1 MIRLLLAFLLIFQF
15 SFAED
20 DNVSAEPAPSSDTVA
35 DTPSIFAQPTQP
47 QIVYLSYGSVPS
59 KIINGEIFS
68 ITVKSLSTDSNYQ
81 DISFTFENG
90 SNIVLIDDKATQA
103 KEGNYFYD
111 TFYFQATGS
120 SATLPDIVATASN
133 DSHTAYPTTTTLKGQ
148 SLNIIT
154 LNPKS
159 NFSNIIAE
167 DFNLITH
174 KITNYD
180 KDNNIVLF
188 TATATRSDLSRMK
201 IKDVTKQGIES
212 IDNSFM
218 NPKITYYAIIKK
230 GVQSFDFTYY
240 NLKDQTFEKVSIPIV
255 IDDDKVTTMSDLD
268 PKDQQFTGLKITITV
283 IFLLALFAL
292 IMWKKK
298 YKFLIILILPLGYII
313 YLMKPADLMCVKQ
326 GSKVY
331 LLPLTN
337 GTVFDTIEKQES
349 LEIEG
354 ESGDFKK
361 VKLSSDKI
369 GWIRNEDT
377 CSN

>member
-1 MIRLLLAFLLIFQF
+1 VIRLFLAFLLVFQF

-20 DNVSAEPAPSSDTVA
+20 NNVSTESTPSDTVA
-35 DTPSIFAQPTQP
+35 DTPPVATQPAGP
-47 QIVYLSYGSVPS
+47 QIVYLSYSSVPN
-59 KIINGEIFS
+59 KIINGEIFAVT
-68 ITVKSLSTDSNYQ
+68 IKSLSTDSAYQ

-90 SNIVLIDDKATQA
+90 SHIVLIDDKTTQT

-111 TFYFQATGS
+111 TFYFQVTGP
-120 SATLPDIVATASN
+120 SATLPNIVATAS
-133 DSHTAYPTTTTLKGQ
+133 DDAQGTYPTTTTLKGQ
-148 SLNIIT
+148 TLNVIT
-154 LNPKS
+154 LNPRS
-159 NFSNIIAE
+159 DFSNVIAE
-167 DFNLITH
+167 EFNLITH
-174 KITNYD
+174 KITSYD
-180 KDNNIVLF
+180 KNNNIVLF

-201 IKDVTKQGIES
+201 MKDVTKQGIES

-218 NPKITYYAIIKK
+218 SPKITYYAIIKK

-240 NLKDQTFEKVSIPIV
+240 NLKNQTFEKISIPIV

-268 PKDQQFTGLKITITV
+268 PKDQQFTGLKLAITI
-283 IFLLALFAL
+283 IFLLTLFAL

-298 YKFLIILILPLGYII
+298 YKFLVILILPIAYLV
-313 YLMKPADLMCVKQ
+313 YLMKPADSMCVKQ
-326 GSKVY
+326 GSNVY

-337 GTVFDTIEKQES
+337 GTIFEKTTSQEN

-354 ESGDFKK
+354 ESGNFTK

-369 GWIRNEDT
+369 GWVRNEDA

>member
-1 MIRLLLAFLLIFQF
+1 MIRLFLAFLLVFQF

-20 DNVSAEPAPSSDTVA
+20 NNVSTESTPSDTVA
-35 DTPSIFAQPTQP
+35 DTPPVATQPAGP
-47 QIVYLSYGSVPS
+47 QIVYLSYSSVPN
-59 KIINGEIFS
+59 KIINGEIFAVT
-68 ITVKSLSTDSNYQ
+68 IKSLSTDSAYQ

-90 SNIVLIDDKATQA
+90 SHIVLIDDKTTQT

-111 TFYFQATGS
+111 TFYFQVTGP
-120 SATLPDIVATASN
+120 SATLPNIVATAS
-133 DSHTAYPTTTTLKGQ
+133 DDAQGTYPTTTTLKGQ
-148 SLNIIT
+148 TLNVIT
-154 LNPKS
+154 LNPRS
-159 NFSNIIAE
+159 DFSNVIAE
-167 DFNLITH
+167 EFNLITH
-174 KITNYD
+174 KITSYD
-180 KDNNIVLF
+180 KNNNIVLF

-201 IKDVTKQGIES
+201 MKDVTKQGIES

-218 NPKITYYAIIKK
+218 SPKITYYAIIKK

-240 NLKDQTFEKVSIPIV
+240 NLKNQTFEKISIPIV

-268 PKDQQFTGLKITITV
+268 PKDQQFTGLKLAITI
-283 IFLLALFAL
+283 IFLLTLFAL

-298 YKFLIILILPLGYII
+298 YKFLVILILPIAYLV
-313 YLMKPADLMCVKQ
+313 YLMKPADSMCVKQ
-326 GSKVY
+326 GSNVY

-337 GTVFDTIEKQES
+337 GTIFEKTTSQEN

-354 ESGDFKK
+354 ESGNFTK

-369 GWIRNEDT
+369 GWIKNEDA

>member
-1 MIRLLLAFLLIFQF
+1 VIRLFLAFLLVFQF

-20 DNVSAEPAPSSDTVA
+20 NNVSTESTPSDTVA
-35 DTPSIFAQPTQP
+35 DTPPVATQPAGP
-47 QIVYLSYGSVPS
+47 QIVYLSYSSVPN
-59 KIINGEIFS
+59 KIINGEIFAVT
-68 ITVKSLSTDSNYQ
+68 IKSLSTDSAYQ

-90 SNIVLIDDKATQA
+90 SHIVLIDDKTTQT

-111 TFYFQATGS
+111 TFYFQVTGP
-120 SATLPDIVATASN
+120 SATLPNIVATAS
-133 DSHTAYPTTTTLKGQ
+133 DDAQGTYPTTTTLKGQ
-148 SLNIIT
+148 TLNVIT
-154 LNPKS
+154 LNPRS
-159 NFSNIIAE
+159 DFSNVIAE
-167 DFNLITH
+167 EFNLITH
-174 KITNYD
+174 KITSYD
-180 KDNNIVLF
+180 KNNNIVLF

-201 IKDVTKQGIES
+201 MKDVTKQGIES

-218 NPKITYYAIIKK
+218 SPKITYYAIIKK

-240 NLKDQTFEKVSIPIV
+240 NLKNQTFEKISIPIV

-268 PKDQQFTGLKITITV
+268 PKDQQFTGLKLAITI
-283 IFLLALFAL
+283 IFLLTLFAL

-298 YKFLIILILPLGYII
+298 YKFLVILILPIAYLV
-313 YLMKPADLMCVKQ
+313 YLMKPADSMCVKQ
-326 GSKVY
+326 GSNVY

-337 GTVFDTIEKQES
+337 GTIFEKTTSQEN

-354 ESGDFKK
+354 ESGNFTK

-369 GWIRNEDT
+369 GWIKNEDA

>member
-1 MIRLLLAFLLIFQF
+1 MIRLFLAFLLVFQF

-20 DNVSAEPAPSSDTVA
+20 NNVSTESTPSDTVA
-35 DTPSIFAQPTQP
+35 DTPPVATQPAGP
-47 QIVYLSYGSVPS
+47 QIVYLSYSSVPN
-59 KIINGEIFS
+59 KIINGEIFAVT
-68 ITVKSLSTDSNYQ
+68 IKSLSTDSAYQ

-90 SNIVLIDDKATQA
+90 SHIVLIDDKTTQT

-111 TFYFQATGS
+111 TFYFQVTGP
-120 SATLPDIVATASN
+120 SATLPNIVATAS
-133 DSHTAYPTTTTLKGQ
+133 DDAQGTYPTTTTLKGQ
-148 SLNIIT
+148 TLNVIT
-154 LNPKS
+154 LNPRS
-159 NFSNIIAE
+159 DFSNVIAE
-167 DFNLITH
+167 EFNLITH
-174 KITNYD
+174 KITSYD
-180 KDNNIVLF
+180 KNNNIVLF

-201 IKDVTKQGIES
+201 MKDVTKQGIES

-218 NPKITYYAIIKK
+218 SPKITYYAIIKK

-240 NLKDQTFEKVSIPIV
+240 NLKNQTFEKISIPIV

-268 PKDQQFTGLKITITV
+268 PKDQQFTGLKLAITI
-283 IFLLALFAL
+283 IFLLTLFAL

-298 YKFLIILILPLGYII
+298 YKFLVILILPIAYLV
-313 YLMKPADLMCVKQ
+313 YLMKPADSMCVKQ
-326 GSKVY
+326 GSNVY

-337 GTVFDTIEKQES
+337 GTIFEKTTSQEN

-354 ESGDFKK
+354 ESGNFTK

-369 GWIRNEDT
+369 GWVRNEDA